1 MTPAIAVRIAPHND
15 GRNSHFEIP
24 EERVH
29 KQVDHDERRENCIQ
43 NTHKDKTPPEPIHA
57 CKLGNHKRL
66 MRIMHPSIN
75 AARFLLFRN
84 TFLTWPLLS
93 KRYSIRQ
100 NCRFHSRERVS
111 VRPLPSSVGQPFGRG
126 TRKSSNSLLK
136 SAMRKFSCRMIRL
149 AMSCASS
156 LAPSPARGREDDKDS
171 SVSGLE
177 LRMAPMR
184 RTTSGHEIVW
194 MSSYRD
200 VGR

>member
-1 MTPAIAVRIAPHND
+1 MKGAKIAFKIPIKIRRRLSLYTRVSWETSK
-15 GRNSHFEIP
+15 GRCA
-24 EERVH
+24 R
-29 KQVDHDERRENCIQ
+29 
-43 NTHKDKTPPEPIHA
+43 
-57 CKLGNHKRL
+57 
-66 MRIMHPSIN
+66 MHPSIN

-111 VRPLPSSVGQPFGRG
+111 VRPLPSSVGHPLGEG
-126 TRKSSNSLLK
+126 KRKSSNSLLK
-136 SAMRKFSCRMIRL
+136 SAMRKFSCRIIRL

-156 LAPSPARGREDDKDS
+156 FAPSLARGREDDKDS

-194 MSSYRD
+194 MSSYGD
-200 VGR
+200 VG